1 MSNGLRNHR
10 HMKRTP
16 RIGARSVRRDPALDR
31 EAEEIL
37 AIVRTLWK
45 DLLRN
50 PYAEAEQAGVT
61 GPQITVM
68 AYLVSRGAMTLTELS
83 RSLGMS
89 HSSASGIV
97 DRLEARGLVRR
108 TEDTTDRRRTSI
120 EVTEAVRRYVREL
133 EEGPAARLAR
143 ALESAPPAQRA
154 AISRGL
160 RSLRDLLASHEGYRA
175 QR

>member
-1 MSNGLRNHR
+1 V
-10 HMKRTP
+10 KRTP
-16 RIGARSVRRDPALDR
+16 AIGARSFRRDPALER
-31 EAEEIL
+31 EAEDIL
-37 AIVRTLWK
+37 AMVRTLWK
-45 DLLRN
+45 DLVRN

-68 AYLVSRGAMTLTELS
+68 ACLVGRGAMTLTELS

-108 TEDTTDRRRTSI
+108 TEDAGDRRRTSI

-133 EEGPAARLAR
+133 EEGPSARLAR
-143 ALESAPPAQRA
+143 ALESVTPAQRA
-154 AISRGL
+154 AISKGMRL
-160 RSLRDLLASHEGYRA
+160 LRDLLASHEGYRA